1 MRRKGELGR
10 RVTDKK
16 IIRSHYLTHRDG
28 LVRYVHTITGDRD
41 QAEDVV
47 QEAYLRLDQTLTRRL
62 LEDPGR
68 YLFRIVR
75 NLALDGRRRGRRD
88 GRLYAADPEAL
99 LEQASDDQP
108 SPETETLARD
118 EYERLLA
125 ALAMLPERTRIA
137 VEMHRFGGAKLREV
151 AAELG
156 VSLSVAH
163 QLVVEGVAHCRDRL
177 RR

>member
-1 MRRKGELGR
+1 M
-10 RVTDKK
+10 
-16 IIRSHYLTHRDG
+16 IRSHYLAHRDG

-47 QEAYLRLDQTLTRRL
+47 QEAYLRLGQTLTKRL
-62 LEDPGR
+62 IEDPGR

-88 GRLYAADPEAL
+88 GRLYAADPDIL
-99 LEQASDDQP
+99 IEQAGDEQP

-118 EYERLLA
+118 EYARLLA
-125 ALAMLPERTRIA
+125 ALAELPERTRVA

-156 VSLSVAH
+156 VSISVAH
-163 QLVVEGVAHCRDRL
+163 QLVVDGVAHCRDRL

>member
-1 MRRKGELGR
+1 M
-10 RVTDKK
+10 
-16 IIRSHYLTHRDG
+16 IRSHYLAHRDG

-47 QEAYLRLDQTLTRRL
+47 QEAYVRLGQTLAKRL
-62 LEDPGR
+62 IDDPGR

-88 GRLYAADPEAL
+88 SRFYVADPDIL
-99 LEQASDDQP
+99 IEQAGDEQP

-118 EYERLLA
+118 EYERLLV
-125 ALAMLPERTRIA
+125 ALAELPERTRIA

-156 VSLSVAH
+156 VSISVAH
-163 QLVVEGVAHCRDRL
+163 QLVVDGVAHCRDRL

>member
-1 MRRKGELGR
+1 
-10 RVTDKK
+10 VTQKK
-16 IIRSHYLTHRDG
+16 MIRSHYLAHRDG

-47 QEAYLRLDQTLTRRL
+47 QEAYVRLGQTLAKRL
-62 LEDPGR
+62 IDDPGR

-88 GRLYAADPEAL
+88 SRFYVADPDIL
-99 LEQASDDQP
+99 IEQAGDEQP

-118 EYERLLA
+118 EYERLLV
-125 ALAMLPERTRIA
+125 ALAELPERTRIA

-156 VSLSVAH
+156 VSISVAH
-163 QLVVEGVAHCRDRL
+163 QLVVDGVAHCRDRL

>member
-1 MRRKGELGR
+1 MDR
-10 RVTDKK
+10 RVTQKK
-16 IIRSHYLTHRDG
+16 MIRSHYLAHRDG

-41 QAEDVV
+41 HAEDVV
-47 QEAYLRLDQTLTRRL
+47 QEAYLRLGQTLAQRL

-88 GRLYAADPEAL
+88 GRLYAADPETLIEGAR
-99 LEQASDDQP
+99 DDQP
-108 SPETETLARD
+108 SPETQAQD
-118 EYERLLA
+118 KDDYARLLD
-125 ALAMLPERTRIA
+125 ALAELPERNRIA

-156 VSLSVAH
+156 VSISVAH
-163 QLVVEGVAHCRDRL
+163 QLVVDGVAHCRDRL